1 MVVRM
6 RHTRA
11 HTANRRSHHALK
23 NMRMSVSKEGTVHP
37 RHKVLLDG
45 STYRGRSVMDVNTKR
60 AARAQKAA
68 KARQQND
75 GPSEKQTEEKAEKVE
90 KKEKKEK
97 TKKAQS

>member
-23 NMRMSVSKEGTVHP
+23 GMRLSVSKEGTVHP

-45 STYRGRSVMDVNTKR
+45 STYRGRPGLDMATKR
-60 AARAQKAA
+60 MVRAQKAA
-68 KARQQND
+68 KKRGDETA
-75 GPSEKQTEEKAEKVE
+75 SEEK
-90 KKEKKEK
+90 K
-97 TKKAQS
+97 TEQKA

>member
-1 MVVRM
+1 M

-45 STYRGRSVMDVNTKR
+45 STYRGRSVMDTTAKR
-60 AARAQKAA
+60 MVRAQKAA
-68 KARQQND
+68 KARQDND
-75 GPSEKQTEEKAEKVE
+75 GPSEKQTEEKAEKKPE
-90 KKEKKEK
+90 KKEKKK
-97 TKKAQS
+97 

>member
-23 NMRMSVSKEGTVHP
+23 GTRLSLSKEGVVHP

-45 STYRGRSVMDVNTKR
+45 SAYRGRSVMDTVSKR
-60 AARAQKAA
+60 VVRAQKAA
-68 KARQQND
+68 KKRGDVAD
-75 GPSEKQTEEKAEKVE
+75 PEEKKSEQ
-90 KKEKKEK
+90 
-97 TKKAQS
+97 KA

>member
-45 STYRGRSVMDVNTKR
+45 STYRGRSVMDVSTKR
-60 AARAQKAA
+60 TLRAQKAI
-68 KARQQND
+68 KARQDND
-75 GPSEKQTEEKAEKVE
+75 GPSEKQTEEKAEKKPE
-90 KKEKKEK
+90 KKEKKK
-97 TKKAQS
+97 